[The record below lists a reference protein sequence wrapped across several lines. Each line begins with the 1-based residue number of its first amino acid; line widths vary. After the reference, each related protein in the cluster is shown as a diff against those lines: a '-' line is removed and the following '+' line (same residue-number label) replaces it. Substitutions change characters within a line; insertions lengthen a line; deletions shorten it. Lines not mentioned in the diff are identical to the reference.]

1 MCVSQIPLHSEND
14 FILEY
19 ALLKVIPIPI
29 PKVLDL
35 KKSAAFNQLA
45 KYIESS
51 MDDQGEY

>member
-1 MCVSQIPLHSEND
+1 MCVPNTPKHSEND
-14 FILEY
+14 FILVY

>member
-14 FILEY
+14 FILVY

-35 KKSAAFNQLA
+35 KKSAAFNQLT